1 MVIVN
6 PIEKKFY
13 NIDEDFSDTFG
24 PLPDSIYDL
33 QNLILLEDDDSTHEY
48 SNNNNYDHDQQSVG
62 IEDFEILKVVGQGSY
77 GKVYQVRKIGTCEV
91 YAMKVMRKDKA
102 SDENDAQY
110 MISERQILAKLNHP
124 FIVQLKYSFQNKY
137 RLYFVLDFINGGD
150 LDYQLHREGLFR
162 EDLARVYTAEIVS
175 AISYLHQNGI
185 MHRDLKPHNILLDS
199 EGHVMVTDFGMA
211 KQFDENTGRS
221 NTFCGTDE
229 YMAPEIVQGR
239 DHDKAADWWSVGIL
253 LFEMLTGQ
261 PPFTGGNKYKIHQ
274 KIVKEKIKLPAFL
287 SSEAHSLL
295 KGLLKKDPRMR
306 LGSGPN
312 GGNDIKRHKW
322 FKTIN
327 WKKLECRE
335 IKPSFLPKVDG
346 DCCVANFEKRYTKM
360 ALVESPASTPKFS
373 SGQDNP
379 FKEF

>member
-1 MVIVN
+1 MVIVK

-33 QNLILLEDDDSTHEY
+33 QNLTLLEDDDSTHEY
-48 SNNNNYDHDQQSVG
+48 SNNNYDHDQQSVG
-62 IEDFEILKVVGQGSY
+62 IEDFEILK
-77 GKVYQVRKIGTCEV
+77 
-91 YAMKVMRKDKA
+91 
-102 SDENDAQY
+102 
-110 MISERQILAKLNHP
+110 
-124 FIVQLKYSFQNKY
+124 NKY

-162 EDLARVYTAEIVS
+162 EDLARVYTAEIIS
-175 AISYLHQNGI
+175 AISYLHENGI